1 MNPWLKAWEKGWSV
15 IRDIGLTGYGAWIIW
30 RQVYATSPYIPL
42 IILGGAL
49 MVPAARANILAL
61 LVHATG
67 ESPSSSSSPGEL
79 PSEPS
84 SHQEAGTGEQP

>member
-30 RQVYATSPYIPL
+30 RQVYATSVSVPL
-42 IILGGAL
+42 VILGGAL

-61 LVHATG
+61 LVHAAG
-67 ESPSSSSSPGEL
+67 ESSSSPPSSGEL
-79 PSEPS
+79 PSAPS
-84 SHQEAGTGEQP
+84 SHREAGTGE

>member
-1 MNPWLKAWEKGWSV
+1 MSVMNPWLKAWELV
-15 IRDIGLTGYGAWIIW
+15 RDVGLTGYGAWIIY
-30 RQVYATSPYIPL
+30 RQVYSMSVSIPL

-67 ESPSSSSSPGEL
+67 ESSSSSL
-79 PSEPS
+79 PPPEPPSAAS
-84 SHQEAGTGEQP
+84 SHQGEATGE